1 MSPPHHQKRPVR
13 ICSKS
18 HRLTGR
24 RYRKVG
30 RQKKGQ
36 GRLATTLRSARHRRS
51 FQECLVKPSSFEY
64 HRAASVQEA
73 IHLLD
78 TRGED
83 AKLIAG
89 GQSLV
94 PMMNFRLARP
104 TALVDIGRIPGLSYV
119 RLEGAGLRIG
129 ALTPH
134 GAIETINDPAV
145 LAGYS
150 VLARAA
156 RWIGHPPIRT
166 RGTFG
171 GSLAHADPTAEWCI
185 LALLFDAEI
194 VVAGPSGTRT
204 IGAADLFLGFL
215 TTALAPNEMILEIR
229 LPAPAPSSSFQEFS
243 RRLGD
248 FAVVGAA
255 VSLDHDGATC
265 RSARVVVGGVASTP
279 VRVPEAE
286 AILTDA
292 SLDPV
297 LFREAAGAASGAL
310 DPISDVHGSSD
321 YRRQL
326 TKVLVRRALEEAARS
341 GAGMQ

>member
-1 MSPPHHQKRPVR
+1 VERAS
-13 ICSKS
+13 SS
-18 HRLTGR
+18 
-24 RYRKVG
+24 
-30 RQKKGQ
+30 
-36 GRLATTLRSARHRRS
+36 S

-64 HRAASVQEA
+64 HRATSTEEA

-78 TRGED
+78 TLGED

-104 TALVDIGRIPGLSYV
+104 TALVDIGRIAGLSYV
-119 RLEGAGLRIG
+119 RLEDDGLRIG

-134 GAIETINDPAV
+134 GVIETINDPAV

-185 LALLFDAEI
+185 LALLFDAEV
-194 VVAGPSGTRT
+194 VVAGPFGIRT
-204 IGAADLFLGFL
+204 IRAPDLFLGFL
-215 TTALAPNEMILEIR
+215 TTALAPNEMILEVR
-229 LPAPAPSSSFQEFS
+229 FPGPAPSSSFQEVA

-286 AILTDA
+286 AILTNA
-292 SLDPV
+292 SLDPA
-297 LFREAAGAASGAL
+297 LLREAAAAAGGAL
-310 DPISDVHGSSD
+310 SPISDVHGSSD

-326 TKVLVRRALEEAARS
+326 AKVLVRRALEEATRS
-341 GAGMQ
+341 RAGTP